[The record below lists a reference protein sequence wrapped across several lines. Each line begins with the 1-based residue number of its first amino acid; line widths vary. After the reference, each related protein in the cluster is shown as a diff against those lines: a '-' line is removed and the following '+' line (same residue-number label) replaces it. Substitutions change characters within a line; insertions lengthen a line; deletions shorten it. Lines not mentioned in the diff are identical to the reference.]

1 MARIMVVDTE
11 TTSIEKPFAYNIGFL
26 IADTE
31 TEEILHKADFVCE
44 QIWHNRELFT
54 TAYFSDKRDWY
65 IEEMRK
71 HNIIMEKI
79 GYITQA
85 MARLIKA
92 YDVQAVYA
100 YNSPFDDGVFRYN
113 CDWFKIINPFDDIP
127 FYDILKYAYQKIGL
141 TDEYKKFC
149 EENNFFT
156 EKQHYPM
163 NAETIY
169 KYLTKNTDFVE
180 AHTALADSLIEYDI
194 LRYCIKQG
202 AEWHTHY
209 DGKKYIPREVEKT
222 LEVRDVDGNS
232 NYFPYKSMRS
242 YSEKDN
248 KSKII
253 LK

>member
-54 TAYFSDKRDWY
+54 TAYFADKRDWY

-92 YDVQAVYA
+92 YDVQAVYS
-100 YNSPFDDGVFRYN
+100 YTLFDDGVFKYN

-127 FYDILKYAYQKIGL
+127 FYDIRGYVHKKIAF

-149 EENNFFT
+149 EDNEYFT
-156 EKQHYPM
+156 EKGHYSTT
-163 NAETIY
+163 AETVY
-169 KYLTKNTDFVE
+169 RYLTKDTSFIE
-180 AHTALADSLIEYDI
+180 QHTALADALIEYDI
-194 LRYCIKQG
+194 LRWCVSQG
-202 AEWHTHY
+202 AEWNTAY
-209 DGKKYIPREVEKT
+209 KVYRSIPREVEKT

-242 YSEKDN
+242 YTEKDN